1 MSPRPEYPRAAL
13 AVRRFHGGRVLS
25 LSRGALAAWLFSV
38 GCLLFAGA
46 ADQALAARVPDVN
59 RTDFRPPT
67 VTTAEAPD
75 PDEPVTHVPLP
86 LTITLGEKLVYE
98 IRWSGML
105 AGRAVLLVKYER
117 EIDGSPVYHIE
128 CKTNSNAFLDMMYP
142 VDDRIITV
150 MDVEEGFSQLFE
162 MSIKEGRVERRE
174 HIRFDYEAGLATYE
188 RFDPGPFK
196 PRSRKAVRVDGHM
209 QDPLSCLYYLRE
221 LDLTV
226 GETVYIPVHTARRAW
241 TLAVDVLR
249 REELEVPGFG
259 KLRTLRIEPVIRFP
273 GIFVRK
279 GRMAIWLHEATRVP
293 VLMHVDI
300 PVGSV
305 RVTLTGTEKTPLRP
319 LDAEPAETEQ

>member
-1 MSPRPEYPRAAL
+1 VRPRSEY
-13 AVRRFHGGRVLS
+13 S
-25 LSRGALAAWLFSV
+25 LSKGALAACLFSF
-38 GCLLFAGA
+38 GCLVSAGGA
-46 ADQALAARVPDVN
+46 GRALAAPVPDVN
-59 RTDFRPPT
+59 RTDFRPAT
-67 VTTAEAPD
+67 ETADDASQ
-75 PDEPVTHVPLP
+75 PDEPVAHVPLP
-86 LTITLGEKLVYE
+86 LTIALGERLVYD
-98 IRWSGML
+98 IRWSGMP
-105 AGRAVLLVKYER
+105 AGRSVLLVKYER

-128 CKTNSNAFLDMMYP
+128 CRTNSNAFLDMMYP

-150 MDVEEGFSQLFE
+150 MDVEEGFSRLFE

-174 HIRFDYEAGLATYE
+174 HIRFDYEAALATYE

-249 REELEVPGFG
+249 REELEIPGFG
-259 KLRTLRIEPVIRFP
+259 KLPTLRIEPVIRFP

-305 RVTLTGTEKTPLRP
+305 SVTLTGTEKSPLLP
-319 LDAEPAETEQ
+319 IDAEPAETE